1 MNKNILAVLG
11 GTVLALT
18 GADASAQQL
27 TLYGEMD
34 TSLDYI
40 SDVGGRAQ
48 YRADS
53 GLIDGSYWG
62 LRGTED
68 LGGGNAA
75 IFRLERG
82 FSVTTGE
89 PFDDHP
95 FYVGLQSERYG
106 TLTLGRQYDT
116 MYDYFAPYTLTGGA
130 GGTAFAHPFDNDN
143 ANNSW
148 LVSNA
153 VKVASATY
161 GGLSAGAMYAF
172 SNAAGRFAQNRAY
185 GFGAHYDGGAFN
197 AGVAWMHIDGR
208 GASSVGA
215 YDTSVLPGA
224 GLVPAEV
231 AVQREDTIGAGMSYA
246 LGDVTLGAAW
256 SRSVHT
262 GVSSA
267 DGGAPLPSVAFSN
280 YEVNAL
286 WQVTPAFTLAGMYAY
301 TNAAATSAAHWH
313 QGALQAGY
321 QLSKRTDVYTEAIY
335 QRASSGA
342 FAMINSCDP
351 SGGRN
356 QLLVSAGVRHRF

>member
-11 GTVLALT
+11 GTALAFT
-18 GADASAQQL
+18 GAGASAQQV

-34 TSLDYI
+34 ASVDYV
-40 SDVGGRAQ
+40 SDVGGRTQ
-48 YRADS
+48 YRAGS
-53 GLIDGSYWG
+53 GLVDGSFWG
-62 LRGTED
+62 LQGTED

-82 FSVTTGE
+82 FSATSGE
-89 PFDDHP
+89 AFNDHP
-95 FYVGLQSERYG
+95 FYVGLQSERLG
-106 TLTLGRQYDT
+106 TITLGRQYDT
-116 MYDYFAPYTLTGGA
+116 MHDYFAPFTLTGGA

-148 LVSNA
+148 LASNA
-153 VKVASATY
+153 VKYASATY
-161 GGLSAGAMYAF
+161 GGFSAGAMYAF
-172 SNAAGRFAQNRAY
+172 SNEAGRFAQNRAY
-185 GFGAHYDGGAFN
+185 GFGVHYEGGPFS
-197 AGVAWMHIDGR
+197 AGVAWMHINGR

-215 YDTSVLPGA
+215 YETSVLPGA
-224 GLVPAEV
+224 GLVPTEV
-231 AVQREDTIGAGMSYA
+231 AVQREDIIGAGMSYA

-256 SRSVHT
+256 SRSIHT
-262 GVSSA
+262 GVSEA
-267 DGGAPLPSVAFSN
+267 DGGAPLPSIAFSN

-286 WQVTPAFTLAGMYAY
+286 SQVTPAFSLAGMYAY
-301 TNAAATSAAHWH
+301 TGTTSAHWH

-342 FAMINSCDP
+342 LAMINTCDP

-356 QLLVSAGVRHRF
+356 QVLVAAGIRHRF